1 VARGWTRLV
10 ARGGSAAVVPVLLG
24 LFGSVAAAEQGVAVE
39 RVTVGAELRPSLW
52 QPLRLTRGGD
62 RARPP
67 IWASKDALWTRTP
80 TRPRGLASVE
90 KPGTPV
96 YDAAA
101 RGWYASA
108 NGCLVELRPDGGL
121 PVLCHGVQ
129 GIDVDVRARHSVA
142 VSREPD
148 HTIVLHRWGRASLRR
163 VLLRGDRFHAPRLS
177 PDGERLLVEESR
189 AAGGHLWLV
198 SLDGGAT
205 DLGPGSGASWHP
217 DGRRILYSQ
226 ISGDGYRVTSADL
239 FLMDLSTKRPV
250 CLGRTPDVAEV
261 SPVIS
266 PDGER
271 VAFVDA
277 RNGALYVAALAAGG
291 R

>member
-1 VARGWTRLV
+1 
-10 ARGGSAAVVPVLLG
+10 VPALLA
-24 LFGSVAAAEQGVAVE
+24 LLGSVAAAEE
-39 RVTVGAELRPSLW
+39 RTPAMRLEVGAELRPGLSR
-52 QPLRLTRGGD
+52 PLRLTRGGD

-67 IWASKDALWTRTP
+67 IWASKNELWTRTP
-80 TRPRGLASVE
+80 ARFSGLASVG

-96 YDAAA
+96 HDAG
-101 RGWYASA
+101 GWYASA
-108 NGCLVELRPDGGL
+108 NGCLVELRPDGGM
-121 PVLCHGVQ
+121 PVLLHGVQ
-129 GIDVDVRARHSVA
+129 GIDVDVKARHAVA

-148 HTIVLHRWGRASLRR
+148 HTIVLHRWGRAPIRR
-163 VLLRGDRFHAPRLS
+163 VLLRGDRFHSPRLS
-177 PDGERLLVEESR
+177 PDGQRVLIEESR

-198 SLDGGAT
+198 EPSGQAT

-217 DGRRILYSQ
+217 DGRRIIYSQ
-226 ISGDGYRVTSADL
+226 LAGDGYRVTSADL
-239 FLMDLSTKRPV
+239 FLMDVSTRRAV
-250 CLGRTPDVAEV
+250 CLGRTPTVAEV

-277 RNGALYVAALAAGG
+277 RSGELYLAVLADGG